1 MINTVRLID
10 AVNTVLE
17 SIGERKVTSFNSP
30 VARKANQSVQE
41 ALVDIATSHDWDWL
55 KDTILAISWLQDTA
69 YIGDVQKVYAVSV
82 GDSTIGTR
90 LVPWV
95 DKITYDVRPVT
106 PMLATEVYPYSS
118 YYTQPK
124 YGYISV
130 NPYPT
135 TSSQQAFYRFS
146 VLKDIIPPSDLLD
159 KFPLPSRFMP
169 LVYYRA
175 GFSMAMNHLDDADS
189 AQMFARQYDTL
200 LMRLRDRE
208 RDIPQSSANM
218 FRYRRY

>member
-1 MINTVRLID
+1 MVNNVTLID

-41 ALVDIATSHDWDWL
+41 ALIDISTSHDWDWL
-55 KDTILAISWLQDTA
+55 KENALAISWLQDTA
-69 YIGDVQKVYAVSV
+69 YLGDIQKVYSVSI
-82 GDSTIGTR
+82 GDTTTGSR
-90 LVPWV
+90 LIPWV
-95 DKITYDVRPVT
+95 DKTTYDVRPLI
-106 PMLATEVYPYSS
+106 PCLETEQYPYSR

-130 NPYPT
+130 NPYPV
-135 TSSQQAFYRFS
+135 TSEQQAFYRFS
-146 VLKDIIPPSDLLD
+146 VLKDIIPPVAILD
-159 KFPLPSRFMP
+159 TFPVPARFMP

-175 GFSMAMNHLDDADS
+175 AHSLAMNHLDDTDS
-189 AQMFARQYDTL
+189 AQMFARQYDIL
-200 LMRLRDRE
+200 LTRLRDRE
-208 RDIPQSSANM
+208 RDIPQASANM